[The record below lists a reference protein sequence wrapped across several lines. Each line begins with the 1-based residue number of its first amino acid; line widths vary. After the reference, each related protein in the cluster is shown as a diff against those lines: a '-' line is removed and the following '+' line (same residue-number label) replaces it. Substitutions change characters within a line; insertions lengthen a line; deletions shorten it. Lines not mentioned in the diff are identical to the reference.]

1 MALQSLP
8 NESEVH
14 YINTEIPHQQND
26 YIPSATIT
34 KYRVGHYQFTENG
47 TRLMSYAGQNVDP
60 ETPSVWVIPGVID
73 INVPPPQMD
82 PNQNVVN
89 ENGVYNLV
97 NNDEDP
103 NIEIEPDNQ
112 RNTTRNFPIVKSKPT
127 VKSFKLVSE
136 SESRDE
142 NDSRDN
148 VPISLG
154 QIRVQVPTKMSIQ
167 YVGVNGEQASTD
179 QQMSFKP
186 KFTSASVEIP
196 AHCVMLNIIEY
207 EGYYRIS
214 LIHNDSSETDNH
226 QLSTYENVLYYVTS
240 NTFPTSPNSMSDV
253 RFKDKNQRTIM
264 TLFGLEKSDFFDL
277 QKPQFEFVYP
287 SQ

>member
-34 KYRVGHYQFTENG
+34 KYRVGHYKFTENG
-47 TRLMSYAGQNVDP
+47 THLMSYAGQNVDP

-82 PNQNVVN
+82 PDENIVN

-97 NNDEDP
+97 DNDEDP
-103 NIEIEPDNQ
+103 YIEIEPDNQ
-112 RNTTRNFPIVKSKPT
+112 RNTTRNFPIVKSRPT
-127 VKSFKLVSE
+127 VKSFKLVSA
-136 SESRDE
+136 SESRDK
-142 NDSRDN
+142 NDSRDD

-154 QIRVQVPTKMSIQ
+154 QIRVQVPTKISIQ
-167 YVGVNGEQASTD
+167 YVSVNGERARTD
-179 QQMSFKP
+179 NQMVFKP
-186 KFTSASVEIP
+186 KSSSSSAEIP
-196 AHCVMLNIIEY
+196 AQCGILYITEK
-207 EGYYRIS
+207 GFFYRIS
-214 LIHNDSSETDNH
+214 LYYNNDSQPYNFELATSENI
-226 QLSTYENVLYYVTS
+226 LYYVTS
-240 NTFPTSPNSMSDV
+240 EPFPNMSNVSFYDENETEV
-253 RFKDKNQRTIM
+253 LRLFK
-264 TLFGLEKSDFFDL
+264 LEKLNYFDL
-277 QKPQFEFVYP
+277 IKNGFKIIYP